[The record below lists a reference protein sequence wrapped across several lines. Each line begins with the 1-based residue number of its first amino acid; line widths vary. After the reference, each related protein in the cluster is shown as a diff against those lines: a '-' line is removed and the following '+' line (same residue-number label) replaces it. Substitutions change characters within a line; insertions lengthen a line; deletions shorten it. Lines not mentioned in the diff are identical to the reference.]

1 MNESAT
7 LSDTGTTLPDHT
19 VAVFTTHEQA
29 QAAIKKLSDSG
40 YDLKNLS
47 IIGQNYQSE
56 EHPVGFIHTSD
67 RITSWGQMGA
77 FWGTVWGL
85 LTGSAFF
92 IIPGFGQLIFA
103 GYIIAVLES
112 ALIGGAIGVVGGAL
126 VSLGIPKDSIIEY
139 ETALKA
145 GGFLVIAHGSEAE
158 VQKAKDILSETA
170 AARVDSYSTKDKKH
184 AGCH

>member
-7 LSDTGTTLPDHT
+7 PIDTTVALTDHT
-19 VAVFTTHEQA
+19 VAVYVAHDQA
-29 QAAIKKLSDSG
+29 HAAIKKLSDAG
-40 YDLKNLS
+40 YNLKNLS
-47 IIGQNYQSE
+47 IVGQDYKSE

-67 RITSWGQMGA
+67 RIVSWGQMGA

-112 ALIGGAIGVVGGAL
+112 ALIGGAIGLVGGTL
-126 VSLGIPKDSIIEY
+126 VSLGIPKDSVIQY

-145 GGFLVIAHGSEAE
+145 GGFLVIAHGNDSE
-158 VQKAKDILSETA
+158 VQRAKDILSETA
-170 AARVDSYSTKDKKH
+170 ATRVDSYSTKDKKP